1 MTLPSLLVHWKF
13 QFLFPT
19 SLFLFSL
26 RHKCCSN
33 FIYAMTTL
41 VTFTSIFYRSL
52 LPHGAS
58 GNHLSHTSVPESH
71 SFGGSSLILVHFL
84 LVHKHWC
91 RINKFNRHW
100 QKYFSLYITHLVF
113 LKYLL
118 CTHKQ
123 FSSLEILFVVF
134 HIYKSKTIHLQ
145 IFLLVG
151 IHQVDSARISDPSV
165 CGVSLPCEIFVLGR
179 HKE

>member
-52 LPHGAS
+52 LPHSAS
-58 GNHLSHTSVPESH
+58 GDHLSHTSVPESH
-71 SFGGSSLILVHFL
+71 SFGGSSLLLVHFL
-84 LVHKHWC
+84 LVHKHHWF
-91 RINKFNRHW
+91 RMNRFNRHCRNISVCVSFTL
-100 QKYFSLYITHLVF
+100 YFLNTYYAHTRS
-113 LKYLL
+113 
-118 CTHKQ
+118 
-123 FSSLEILFVVF
+123 
-134 HIYKSKTIHLQ
+134 
-145 IFLLVG
+145 FLLLRYL
-151 IHQVDSARISDPSV
+151 Q
-165 CGVSLPCEIFVLGR
+165 
-179 HKE
+179 K

>member
-33 FIYAMTTL
+33 FIYAMTAL

-52 LPHGAS
+52 LPHSAS
-58 GNHLSHTSVPESH
+58 GNHLSHTSVPESQ
-71 SFGGSSLILVHFL
+71 SFGGSSLILVRFL
-84 LVHKHWC
+84 LMHKHHWF
-91 RINKFNRHW
+91 RMNRFNRDW
-100 QKYFSLYITHLVF
+100 QKYCSLCSIHLLF

-118 CTHKQ
+118 CTHKK

-134 HIYKSKTIHLQ
+134 HIYKSKQ
-145 IFLLVG
+145 NNPFANIF
-151 IHQVDSARISDPSV
+151 ISGYLSSWL
-165 CGVSLPCEIFVLGR
+165 C
-179 HKE
+179 